1 MSKILLASDLD
12 NTLIHSYKHKRD
24 GDMCVELLNGEQQGF
39 MSKKVYDKLSA
50 LPDNVELVPLTTRS
64 VEQFERIKLPDGCYR
79 RAITT
84 NGALLFENGVQDTSW
99 REKNLR
105 YAAELMPLMK
115 KLRAELSDD
124 PQLNVVRIVDE
135 MYLYISCADSSLVDS
150 YMKRFEHITE
160 LDVMASGRKIY
171 FLPPKINK
179 GKALQRLTEHEEHSL
194 IAAAG
199 DSTIDL
205 PMLEIAD
212 HAIIPRELDGL
223 LKNPNRSVYRG
234 DGDFSEFVIEVL
246 GELLNR

>member
-39 MSKKVYDKLSA
+39 MSEKVYDKLSA

-223 LKNPNRSVYRG
+223 LKNPNRNVYRG
-234 DGDFSEFVIEVL
+234 DGDFAEFVIEVL